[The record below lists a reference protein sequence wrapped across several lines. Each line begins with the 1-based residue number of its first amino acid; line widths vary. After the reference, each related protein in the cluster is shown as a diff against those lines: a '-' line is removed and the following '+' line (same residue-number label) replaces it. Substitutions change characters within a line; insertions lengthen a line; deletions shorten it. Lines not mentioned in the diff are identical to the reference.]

1 MEVIYDLLRFFHV
14 ISFVFMCILLFNLI
28 VANERVLVGLSF
40 NYEADRHLEK
50 IIKSGFNWCYV
61 FQSGIFITGLLLLLT
76 GGLGIEGL
84 WRDWI
89 VITKTIILI
98 ILMGAITYV
107 QFILQP
113 KIQSFLADLST
124 DSEIPDTLLLRLKPY
139 RIIRKW
145 MTSFYLFF
153 IIAAIVLGIQVYQTF
168 NPLVT
173 IILISIA
180 AIFSLLA
187 DKILLRFGWI

>member
-40 NYEADRHLEK
+40 NYEADRHLEN

-61 FQSGIFITGLLLLLT
+61 FQSGIFISGLLLLLT

-89 VITKTIILI
+89 VITKSIILL
-98 ILMGAITYV
+98 ILISAITYV
-107 QFILQP
+107 QFVLQP
-113 KIQSFLADLST
+113 KIQSFLADLYT
-124 DSEIPDTLLLRLKPY
+124 GSEISDTLLLRL
-139 RIIRKW
+139 
-145 MTSFYLFF
+145 
-153 IIAAIVLGIQVYQTF
+153 
-168 NPLVT
+168 
-173 IILISIA
+173 
-180 AIFSLLA
+180 
-187 DKILLRFGWI
+187 